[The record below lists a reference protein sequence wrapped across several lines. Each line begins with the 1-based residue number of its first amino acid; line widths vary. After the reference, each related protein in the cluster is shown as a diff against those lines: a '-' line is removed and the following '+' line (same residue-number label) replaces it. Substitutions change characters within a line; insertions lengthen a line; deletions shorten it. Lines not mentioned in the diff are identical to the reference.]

1 MKLART
7 YLLLALIATLC
18 NIGVQDLFIR
28 AYSGPYGVLLAACGG
43 TGAGLVLK
51 YWLDKRYIFRF
62 RADSASH
69 EGRVF
74 VLYTLAGLATTVIFW
89 GCEFGFDYLF
99 DSRAARYAGAALG
112 LGIGY
117 LCKYQLDR
125 RYVFRPAAA

>member
-7 YLLLALIATLC
+7 YLLLALIATLF
-18 NIGVQDLFIR
+18 NIGVQDIFIR
-28 AYSGPYGVLLAACGG
+28 VYSGPYGVLLAACGG

-51 YWLDKRYIFRF
+51 YLLDKRYIFRF

-74 VLYTLAGLATTVIFW
+74 VLYTVAGLATTIIFW
-89 GCEFGFDYLF
+89 GFEFGFDHLF
-99 DSRAARYAGAALG
+99 GTREARYTGAALG

-117 LCKYQLDR
+117 LCKYQLDK
-125 RYVFRPAAA
+125 RYVFRQAVA